1 MKTYKKRIILSVIII
16 AIIIVFISTICHT
29 IVKKSVSDK
38 MYNNLAE
45 IPYNKVGLL
54 LGTAP
59 ITPQGEHNYYFDYR
73 IDAATELYKAG
84 KVSYILVS
92 GDNHSED
99 YDEAGWMKEALI
111 KQGVPDSAI
120 VLDYAGFRTFDS
132 VVRAKEI
139 FGHNNLTII
148 SQQFHSERAVY
159 LAEHFGI
166 SAIAYN
172 AKDVNIL
179 RKKIKM
185 STREPLARV
194 KLYLDL
200 ITNKQPKYLGDK
212 IQID

>member
-16 AIIIVFISTICHT
+16 AIIIVFISMICHI

-38 MYNNLAE
+38 MFNNLTE

-84 KVSYILVS
+84 KISYILVS

-139 FGHNNLTII
+139 FGQNNLTII
-148 SQQFHSERAVY
+148 SQQFHNERAVY

-179 RKKIKM
+179 RKNIKM
-185 STREPLARV
+185 FTREPLARV

>member
-1 MKTYKKRIILSVIII
+1 MT
-16 AIIIVFISTICHT
+16 
-29 IVKKSVSDK
+29 
-38 MYNNLAE
+38 
-45 IPYNKVGLL
+45 
-54 LGTAP
+54 
-59 ITPQGEHNYYFDYR
+59 QG
-73 IDAATELYKAG
+73 I
-84 KVSYILVS
+84 
-92 GDNHSED
+92 
-99 YDEAGWMKEALI
+99 
-111 KQGVPDSAI
+111 PDSII

-139 FGHNNLTII
+139 FGQNNLTII

-166 SAIAYN
+166 LAVSYN
-172 AKDVNIL
+172 AKDVDIL

-200 ITNKQPKYLGDK
+200 IINKQPKYHGDK